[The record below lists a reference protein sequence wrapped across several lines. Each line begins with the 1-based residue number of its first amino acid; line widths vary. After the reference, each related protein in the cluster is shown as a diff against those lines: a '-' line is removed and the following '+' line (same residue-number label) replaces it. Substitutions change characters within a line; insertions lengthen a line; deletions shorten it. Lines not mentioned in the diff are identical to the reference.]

1 MSCDIYAEIGG
12 SIIYKQLVLRK
23 LRKRWCF
30 ILGEIPGVKRTSNT
44 RKVVSMLYDIPTY
57 WERLFPEEWCL
68 ALVGIPNVPGLTNTR
83 KVMGFD

>member
-1 MSCDIYAEIGG
+1 
-12 SIIYKQLVLRK
+12 
-23 LRKRWCF
+23 
-30 ILGEIPGVKRTSNT
+30 
-44 RKVVSMLYDIPTY
+44 MLDDIPTY